1 MTLKHAI
8 GGLAATALLA
18 GASPLAVPSLR
29 AQSDAERSA
38 TSPASETDSAA
49 VATLATWADQVWLSL
64 LDRDGAYYGR
74 LAEEGIFQRFNPEMH
89 AEYELE
95 IRGSLFHPGEDARW
109 SELPNGLRIAGA
121 SISHPHILNIVDWR
135 QEMHVSGPVD
145 LMARYRRERSLTARR
160 DYPWVGMRWRDVLG
174 TSWNAQVGIGVH
186 YFKPSADV
194 EFALARSWRD
204 REDRSW
210 TLEVRLAALDAFNE
224 AIFQGLGVRADEV
237 DAHYDY
243 AGAPLAARTTLR
255 AAASRWRAELHAG
268 SSRRSEVRVTFPA
281 TGLAPFTQFERVAFL
296 GALLQVAPLE
306 RVTLALYG
314 TWARADTERLA
325 PASGLGFTRREQTV
339 TVGARA
345 RTRLSWPWAV
355 ETELERVRRPEW
367 RSPAGGARR
376 EHRDHAVFA
385 RAALVRYPEAG
396 WTSRLAYAHLDRD
409 AGYLAPWLTG
419 QNQRLITEAGHRFRS
434 GFAVTAGVSWD
445 VDNFGRA
452 PFDGGHLRLSAG
464 W

>member
-1 MTLKHAI
+1 MGVA
-8 GGLAATALLA
+8 ALLVELA
-18 GASPLAVPSLR
+18 IFAVPSVR
-29 AQSDAERSA
+29 AQSGAERSTTA
-38 TSPASETDSAA
+38 PASETDSAA

-109 SELPNGLRIAGA
+109 AEQPNGFRVAGA
-121 SISHPHILNIVDWR
+121 SISHPHILNVVDWR
-135 QEMHVSGPVD
+135 QEIHVSGPVD

-174 TSWNAQVGIGVH
+174 TPWTARVGIGVH

-194 EFALARSWRD
+194 EVALARSWRD

-210 TLEVRLAALDAFNE
+210 TLEVRLAALDTFNE

-243 AGAPLAARTTLR
+243 AGTPLAARTTLR

-268 SSRRSEVRVTFPA
+268 SSRRSEVQVTFPA

-325 PASGLGFTRREQTV
+325 PASGLGFTLREQTV

-376 EHRDHAVFA
+376 EHRDRAVFA

-409 AGYLAPWLTG
+409 AGYLAPRLTG